1 MGNNLSPYV
10 INRNGSSTER
20 VEVEPIFLDAEEES
34 VIDLEPYWRAIR
46 KRARVIV
53 AIVATSVSLTSLYA
67 FTAVPI
73 YTAETI
79 LMIRPH
85 SPEIFQPKD
94 LVLNESSQPEPDFF
108 ATQCALL
115 GSRVLALNVVR
126 QLKLA
131 DNPAFN
137 SKTTSVLPGVHEI
150 KSFLFAAIIGSWHLL
165 FGTAHAN
172 RAPAGSGDSSEKPSA
187 EQLGLAQHYLGAL
200 EIEPV
205 HDTSLI
211 RLTYSSPSPQ
221 LAAEIANAHAQAF
234 IHQGIKLKSQS
245 NVEAEHFLQ
254 NKLVELRTGLEQ
266 SERKLND
273 YRRAKGIIPGLIS
286 LDGKETVVVDRL
298 SDLSKDLTA
307 AQVARIGLEAQVD
320 TIRRGHFETLPSVM
334 DNQTI
339 QSLQQQLDALTSQ
352 GAGLSQE
359 FTARYPRVA
368 QMNAKIAQTRAR
380 LHQQIE
386 HEVRTIEG
394 AYAAATH
401 KEQKLQT
408 EMDEQ
413 RSVALKLND
422 AAVRYAILQRDVD
435 TNRQLYNSVL
445 QRMKDVGLAA
455 EAQTS
460 NASVVDTAIAPL
472 VPSSP
477 HKLQDLLLSLV
488 LSLMGGA
495 GLALAL
501 EFFDNSL
508 KAADD
513 VETTLHLPNL
523 SSIPDFSTPE
533 PAGYLPRH
541 SAPPAIESAASAGKE
556 IYDARSFD
564 SLVGESYRHL
574 RTALMLSR
582 AESPPQVSLVTSALR
597 GEGKTVTAINT
608 AIMLAQFEG
617 RVLLIDADLR
627 RARCH
632 RLLGMER
639 GAGLTEVL
647 TGSQS
652 VFDAIRA
659 TCVDRLHLLSAGLM
673 APNPT
678 ELLASE
684 KMRALL
690 GELRGHYQ
698 YIVIDSP
705 PVIPVT
711 DAVVLSTM
719 VDGVMVV
726 IGAGRTPKKQVK
738 LACGKLRHARAKI
751 FGTVLN
757 KVHLHP
763 FEYNSYYDYTS
774 FREVPDDAA
783 VN

>member
-1 MGNNLSPYV
+1 MSNNVSAHV
-10 INRNGSSTER
+10 ISRVDPTAER
-20 VEVEPIFLDAEEES
+20 IEVQPIFLDSEQAS
-34 VIDLEPYWRAIR
+34 VIDIEPYWHAIR
-46 KRARVIV
+46 KRLRLIVGIV
-53 AIVATSVSLTSLYA
+53 AVSLVLAALYT

-73 YTAETI
+73 YTAETT

-85 SPEIFQPKD
+85 SPEIYQPKD
-94 LVLNESSQPEPDFF
+94 LVLNDSSETEPDFF

-115 GSRVLALNVVR
+115 RSRVLALNVIKD
-126 QLKLA
+126 LKLA
-131 DNPAFN
+131 GDPAFN
-137 SKTTSVLPGVHEI
+137 GKRGSALPGPSEI
-150 KSFLFAAIIGSWHLL
+150 VSFLVVPMSASWHMV
-165 FGTAHAN
+165 FGNAQTVHAQSPSP
-172 RAPAGSGDSSEKPSA
+172 APAEDLSA
-187 EQLGLAQHYLGAL
+187 PEIGLAQRYLSSL
-200 EIEPV
+200 RVSPV

-211 RLTYSSPSPQ
+211 RLTYSSPSPK
-221 LAAEIANAHAQAF
+221 LAAEIANAHVQAF
-234 IHQGIKLKSQS
+234 IREGIALKSQS
-245 NVEAEHFLQ
+245 NVEAERFLQ
-254 NKLVELRTGLEQ
+254 HKLGELRMRLEQ
-266 SERKLND
+266 SERSLND

-298 SDLSKDLTA
+298 SNLSKDLTA

-320 TIRRGHFETLPSVM
+320 TIRRGHFERLPSVM
-334 DNQTI
+334 DNRTI
-339 QSLQQQLDALTSQ
+339 QSLQQELDRLTSQ
-352 GAGLSQE
+352 YSGLSEE

-368 QMNAKIAQTRAR
+368 QLKAKVVQVRAR
-380 LHQQIE
+380 LHEQIQQ
-386 HEVRTIEG
+386 EVQTIEG
-394 AYAAATH
+394 AYAVALK
-401 KEQKLQT
+401 KEQKLQN

-413 RSVALKLND
+413 RGVALKLND
-422 AAVRYAILQRDVD
+422 AAVRYTILQRDVD

-460 NASVVDTAIAPL
+460 NASVVDTATVPT

-477 HKLQDLLLSLV
+477 RKMQDLLLSLV

-508 KAADD
+508 KTADD
-513 VETTLHLPNL
+513 TESVLHLPNL

-533 PAGYLPRH
+533 PAAYLPRNVAKQQID
-541 SAPPAIESAASAGKE
+541 SPSPAGKE
-556 IYDARSFD
+556 IYDVRSFD
-564 SLVGESYRHL
+564 SLIGESYRHL
-574 RTALMLSR
+574 RTALLLSR

-617 RVLLIDADLR
+617 RVLLIDGDLR

-632 RLLGMER
+632 RLLGMDR
-639 GAGLTEVL
+639 ATGLTEVL

-652 VFDAIRA
+652 VMEAIRS
-659 TCVDRLHLLSAGLM
+659 TCVERLHLLSAGVM

-684 KMRALL
+684 RMRALL
-690 GELRGHYQ
+690 EELRGHFQ
-698 YIVIDSP
+698 YIVVDSP

-711 DAVVLSTM
+711 DAVVLSTL
-719 VDGVMVV
+719 VDGVVLV

-738 LACGKLRHARAKI
+738 LACGRLRHARAKI

-763 FEYNSYYDYTS
+763 FEYNTYYDYTS
-774 FREVPDDAA
+774 FHEVPDDAA
-783 VN
+783 AS